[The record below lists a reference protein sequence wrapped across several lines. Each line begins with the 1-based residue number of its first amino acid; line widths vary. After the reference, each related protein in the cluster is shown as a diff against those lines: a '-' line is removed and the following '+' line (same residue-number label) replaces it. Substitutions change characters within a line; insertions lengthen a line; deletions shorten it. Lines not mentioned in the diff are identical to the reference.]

1 MRIFCLAVLFAVAG
15 PLAADDAPEKPGFW
29 KRTWDGTKKGVG
41 NVLSATK
48 KAGEKTVG
56 AVTSPFRKGGREEAP
71 ASNSWRK
78 LEMTMKFEPAEV
90 RLPATRFLDVRVD
103 VTNKGKETVQL
114 EFPSSLRVDVVLK
127 DDTGKV
133 LSRWSD
139 DQRIEREPSVLIV
152 NPGERL
158 EYNARVSTRDMQAG
172 RRFEIE
178 AVFPSYEKLRVSRVV
193 SPVN

>member
-1 MRIFCLAVLFAVAG
+1 
-15 PLAADDAPEKPGFW
+15 
-29 KRTWDGTKKGVG
+29 
-41 NVLSATK
+41 
-48 KAGEKTVG
+48 
-56 AVTSPFRKGGREEAP
+56 
-71 ASNSWRK
+71 
-78 LEMTMKFEPAEV
+78 
-90 RLPATRFLDVRVD
+90 VD

-127 DDTGKV
+127 ADTGKV